1 MVFSMATWCG
11 IPLMVALLLGDPPGE
26 ENIARPSHSSAET
39 SKVDDWSADASV
51 HTTAEDVLDAL
62 QKLRPRNEPIAP
74 VGSKLRGRIDPRSKL
89 WPEGA
94 RLVGRTGRLILDEAW
109 WTFALEPAGGVP
121 PLRLLPN
128 ATLEAMVRSDA
139 PDGDRRYVLSGE
151 MTVFEGEN
159 YILPRYAM
167 GASGSGPGPAAAS
180 SSTAAPE
187 KEAVAGSESA
197 ARGDPSA
204 NSPIA
209 TDASAEDVLA
219 VLAAQQP
226 GHALIATTH
235 KPVSDDVR
243 SLAARQATL
252 MDGTPLVKR
261 PGRIVRDGPWWMFV
275 LESEHSKY
283 PEPPLRLLP
292 NQNLE
297 LMVQAVQ
304 RDHNGVVFIVSGEVS
319 AHAGDH
325 YLLARAVLRRSNLGN
340 LRK

>member
-1 MVFSMATWCG
+1 
-11 IPLMVALLLGDPPGE
+11 MVAFLLGDRPGE
-26 ENIARPSHSSAET
+26 ENKARPSHSSAEPP
-39 SKVDDWSADASV
+39 KVDDWSTDASV
-51 HTTAEDVLDAL
+51 HSTAEDVLDAL

-74 VGSKLRGRIDPRSKL
+74 VGSKLRGNIDARSKL

-94 RLVGRTGRLILDEAW
+94 RLVGRSGRLILDDAW
-109 WTFALEPAGGVP
+109 WTFALEPEGEAP

-139 PDGDRRYVLSGE
+139 PGGARRYVLSGE
-151 MTVFEGEN
+151 MTVFQGEN
-159 YILPRYAM
+159 YLLPRYAI
-167 GASGSGPGPAAAS
+167 GATGSGPKPAAVS
-180 SSTAAPE
+180 SPTAEPE

-197 ARGDPSA
+197 ARGDPEA
-204 NSPIA
+204 NGPVA

-226 GHALIATTH
+226 GHALIATTQE
-235 KPVSDDVR
+235 PVSDDAR
-243 SLAARQATL
+243 SLAAGQATL

-261 PGRIVRDGPWWMFV
+261 PGRIVRDGRWWMFV

-304 RDHNGVVFIVSGEVS
+304 RDSNGVVFIVSGEVS
-319 AHAGDH
+319 ANGGNH